1 MLTSLREKIPVKR
14 WSLILAVWLLGTPC
28 IGCSSE
34 IGITYVLLLPAT
46 LLTDR
51 KPESPAA
58 RFVLCASWGMAAVF
72 ISAMIPSWMIEGLF
86 LMAGRYRV
94 VMNLVCVAVVYGV
107 FLVITRDIRRAVLWA
122 STVLMLLG
130 TLNGFIYEFRGN
142 ELKPL
147 DFLSWRT
154 AMNVVSHYSFE
165 IPLPMVWGWLIWGW
179 CIYNVYRLPDAYPA
193 AWKKWARALALA
205 AVLAS
210 TGVAW
215 QGMERVTV
223 VNWDADGTKL
233 NGFFLNFSLNLR
245 ICYQPVPEGYS
256 PEGIA
261 QLEQAYPGQKAVSE
275 EKPHILVIMNESFA
289 DFSVLG
295 GRPDTDIP
303 VTPFLDSLRE
313 NTIRGYAMSS
323 VFGGCTANS
332 EFEFL
337 TGQTMAFLP
346 QGSTPYQ
353 QYIHSDISSLPR
365 FLQAQ
370 GYHVA
375 ATHPYQAS
383 GWNRPAT
390 YPRLGFA
397 DITFQE
403 AYPRQDLIRGL
414 VSDREMYRYVLD
426 RLYKQQEPL
435 FLFGITMQNH
445 GGYDEKD
452 YQLVLSL
459 NGPYPQAQQYLSLLH
474 QSDEALEEFL
484 QELADFPEKT
494 IVLFFGDHFPA
505 VENQL
510 YEDLYGGALNT
521 LDEKLLLHKIPFFL
535 WANYDI
541 AQQEVDCTSLNYLG
555 CYLLELAGLEI
566 PPYFQFLGTLQ
577 EHIPSVSAN
586 GYYSLSQQRFLPI
599 SEAEGEEAQ
608 WLNLYEQLQYNS
620 LFDNK
625 HRSTHFFGS

>member
-1 MLTSLREKIPVKR
+1 MVSSLKEKIPLKR
-14 WSLILAVWLLGTPC
+14 WAVILAVWLLGTPC
-28 IGCSSE
+28 IGYSAE
-34 IGITYVLLLPAT
+34 IGVTYVLLLLAT

-51 KPESPAA
+51 KPENPAA
-58 RFVLCASWGMAAVF
+58 RFVLCAAWGMAAIF
-72 ISAMIPSWMIEGLF
+72 ISAMIPSWMVEGLF

-107 FLVITRDIRRAVLWA
+107 FLVITGDIRRAVLWA

-154 AMNVVSHYSFE
+154 AMNVVSQYTFE
-165 IPLPMVWGWLIWGW
+165 MPICMVWGWLAWGW
-179 CIYNVYRLPDAYPA
+179 CFYNVYRLPAAYPA
-193 AWKKWARALALA
+193 AGKKWARALALA

-215 QGMERVTV
+215 KGMERVQV
-223 VNWDADGTKL
+223 DNWDADGTRV

-245 ICYQPVPEGYS
+245 ACYQQPPEGYS
-256 PEGIA
+256 PEEIA
-261 QLEQAYPGQKAVSE
+261 RLEQAFPGQKAASE
-275 EKPHILVIMNESFA
+275 EKPHILVIMNEAFA
-289 DFSVLG
+289 DFSALG
-295 GRPDTDIP
+295 KEPDTDIP
-303 VTPFLDSLRE
+303 VTPFLDSLHE
-313 NTIRGYAMSS
+313 NTIRGYAVSS
-323 VFGGCTANS
+323 VFGGNTANS

-353 QYIHSDISSLPR
+353 QYIRSDVSSLPR

-397 DITFQE
+397 EMTFQE
-403 AYPRQDLIRGL
+403 AYPQQDLIRGL

-426 RLYKQQEPL
+426 RLYEQQQPL

-445 GGYDEKD
+445 SEYSHEQ
-452 YQLVLSL
+452 YQPVLSL
-459 NGPYPQAQQYLSLLH
+459 NGPYPKAQQYLSLLH
-474 QSDEALEEFL
+474 QSDEALEDFL
-484 QELADFPEKT
+484 QELTDFPEKT
-494 IVLFFGDHFPA
+494 IVLFFGDHFPR
-505 VENQL
+505 VENEL
-510 YEDLYGGALNT
+510 YEELHGGALNT
-521 LDEKLLLHKIPFFL
+521 LDEKMLLYQVPFFL

-541 AQQEVDCTSLNYLG
+541 AEQEVDCTSLNYLG
-555 CYLLELAGLEI
+555 HYLLELAGLEI
-566 PPYFQFLGTLQ
+566 PPYFQFLGALE

-586 GYYSLSQQRFLPI
+586 GYYSISQQSFLPI

-608 WLNLYEQLQYNS
+608 WLNLYEQLQYNN
-620 LFDNK
+620 LFDSKN
-625 HRSTHFFGS
+625 RSMHFFGS

>member
-1 MLTSLREKIPVKR
+1 MLTSLREKVPVKR
-14 WSLILAVWLLGTPC
+14 WALILAVWLLGTPC
-28 IGCSSE
+28 IGCSAE
-34 IGITYVLLLPAT
+34 IGVTYVLLLLAT
-46 LLTDR
+46 LLSDR
-51 KPESPAA
+51 KPEGPAA
-58 RFVLCASWGMAAVF
+58 RFVLCAAWGVAAIF

-94 VMNLVCVAVVYGV
+94 VMNMVCVAVVYGV
-107 FLVITRDIRRAVLWA
+107 FLVITGDIRRAILCS

-154 AMNVVSHYSFE
+154 AMNVVSHYTFE
-165 IPLPMVWGWLIWGW
+165 IPIPMVWGWLIWGW
-179 CIYNVYRLPDAYPA
+179 CFYNVYRLPPPYPV

-215 QGMERVTV
+215 KGMERVSV
-223 VNWDADGTKL
+223 VNWDAEGTML

-245 ICYQPVPEGYS
+245 ACYQPVPEGYS
-256 PEGIA
+256 QEGIA
-261 QLEQAYPGQKAVSE
+261 QLERSFPGQPAVSQ

-295 GRPDTDIP
+295 GKPDTDIP
-303 VTPFLDSLRE
+303 VTPFLDSLHE

-323 VFGGCTANS
+323 VFGGSTANS

-365 FLQAQ
+365 FLQEQ

-375 ATHPYQAS
+375 ATHPYQAN

-397 DITFQE
+397 EMTFQE
-403 AYPRQDLIRGL
+403 AYPREDLIRGL

-426 RLYKQQEPL
+426 MLYAQEQPL

-445 GGYDEKD
+445 SKYADED
-452 YQLVLSL
+452 YRPVLSL

-474 QSDEALEEFL
+474 QSDEALESFL
-484 QELADFPEKT
+484 RELADFPEKT
-494 IVLFFGDHFPA
+494 IVLFFGDHFPR
-505 VENQL
+505 VENEL
-510 YEDLYGGALNT
+510 YEELHGGALNT
-521 LDEKLLLHKIPFFL
+521 LDEKLLLYQVPFFL

-541 AQQEVDCTSLNYLG
+541 AEQEVECTSLNYLG
-555 CYLLELAGLEI
+555 HYLLELAGLEM
-566 PPYFQFLGTLQ
+566 PPYFQFLGDLE

-586 GYYSLSQQRFLPI
+586 GYYSLSQQSFLPI
-599 SEAEGEEAQ
+599 SQAEGEEAR
-608 WLNLYEQLQYNS
+608 WLNLYEQLQYNG
-620 LFDNK
+620 LFDSK

>member
-58 RFVLCASWGMAAVF
+58 RFVLCAAWGMAAVF

-107 FLVITRDIRRAVLWA
+107 FLVITGDIRRAVLWA

-261 QLEQAYPGQKAVSE
+261 QLEQAYPGQKAVCE

-295 GRPDTDIP
+295 GKPDTDIP

-510 YEDLYGGALNT
+510 YEELYGGALNT
-521 LDEKLLLHKIPFFL
+521 LDEQLLLHKIPFFL

>member
-1 MLTSLREKIPVKR
+1 MVSSLKEKIPLKR
-14 WSLILAVWLLGTPC
+14 WAVILAVWLLGTPC
-28 IGCSSE
+28 IGYSAE
-34 IGITYVLLLPAT
+34 IGVTYVLLLLAT

-51 KPESPAA
+51 KPENPAA
-58 RFVLCASWGMAAVF
+58 RFVLCAAWGMAAIF
-72 ISAMIPSWMIEGLF
+72 ISAMIPSWMVEGLF

-107 FLVITRDIRRAVLWA
+107 FLVITGDIRRAILCS

-154 AMNVVSHYSFE
+154 AMNVVSQYTFE
-165 IPLPMVWGWLIWGW
+165 MPICMVWGWLAWGW
-179 CIYNVYRLPDAYPA
+179 CFYNVYRLPAAYPA
-193 AWKKWARALALA
+193 AGKKWARALALA

-215 QGMERVTV
+215 KGMERVNV
-223 VNWDADGTKL
+223 MNWDADGTKL

-245 ICYQPVPEGYS
+245 SCYQQAPEGYS

-261 QLEQAYPGQKAVSE
+261 RLERSFPGQKAASE

-295 GRPDTDIP
+295 KEPDTDIP
-303 VTPFLDSLRE
+303 VTPFLDSLHE

-323 VFGGCTANS
+323 VFGGNTANS

-353 QYIHSDISSLPR
+353 QYIRSDVSSLPR

-397 DITFQE
+397 EMTFQE
-403 AYPRQDLIRGL
+403 AYPQQDLIRGL

-426 RLYKQQEPL
+426 RLYEQQQPL

-445 GGYDEKD
+445 SKYADED
-452 YQLVLSL
+452 YRPTLSL
-459 NGPYPQAQQYLSLLH
+459 QGPYPQAQQYLSLLH
-474 QSDEALEEFL
+474 QSDEALEDFL
-484 QELADFPEKT
+484 QELTGFPEKT
-494 IVLFFGDHFPA
+494 IVLFFGDHFPR
-505 VENQL
+505 VENEL
-510 YEDLYGGALNT
+510 YEELHGGALNT
-521 LDEKLLLHKIPFFL
+521 LDEKMLLYQVPFFL

-541 AQQEVDCTSLNYLG
+541 AEQEVDCTSLNYLG
-555 CYLLELAGLEI
+555 HYLLELAGLEI
-566 PPYFQFLGTLQ
+566 PPYFQFLGALE

-586 GYYSLSQQRFLPI
+586 GYYSISQQSFLPI

-620 LFDNK
+620 LFDSKN
-625 HRSTHFFGS
+625 RSMHFFGS

>member
-1 MLTSLREKIPVKR
+1 MVSSLKEKIPLKR
-14 WSLILAVWLLGTPC
+14 WAVILAVWLLGTPC
-28 IGCSSE
+28 IGYSAE
-34 IGITYVLLLPAT
+34 IGVTYVLLLLAT

-51 KPESPAA
+51 KPENPAA
-58 RFVLCASWGMAAVF
+58 RFVLCAAWGMAAIF
-72 ISAMIPSWMIEGLF
+72 ISAMIPSWMVEGLF

-107 FLVITRDIRRAVLWA
+107 FLVITGDIRRAILCS

-154 AMNVVSHYSFE
+154 AMNVVSQYTFE
-165 IPLPMVWGWLIWGW
+165 MPICMVWGWLAWGW
-179 CIYNVYRLPDAYPA
+179 CFYNVYRLPAAYPA
-193 AWKKWARALALA
+193 AGKKWARALALA

-215 QGMERVTV
+215 KGMERVQV
-223 VNWDADGTKL
+223 DNWDADGTRV

-245 ICYQPVPEGYS
+245 SCYQQPPEGYS
-256 PEGIA
+256 PEEIA
-261 QLEQAYPGQKAVSE
+261 RLEQAFPGQKAASE
-275 EKPHILVIMNESFA
+275 EKPHILVIMNEAFA

-295 GRPDTDIP
+295 KEPDTDIP
-303 VTPFLDSLRE
+303 VTPFLDSLHE
-313 NTIRGYAMSS
+313 NTIRGYAVSS
-323 VFGGCTANS
+323 VFGGNTANS

-353 QYIHSDISSLPR
+353 QYIRGDVSSLPR

-397 DITFQE
+397 EMTFQE
-403 AYPRQDLIRGL
+403 DYPQQDLIRGL

-426 RLYKQQEPL
+426 RLYEQQQPL

-445 GGYDEKD
+445 SEYSHEQ
-452 YQLVLSL
+452 YQPVLSL
-459 NGPYPQAQQYLSLLH
+459 NGPYPKAQQYLSLLH
-474 QSDEALEEFL
+474 QSDEALEDFL
-484 QELADFPEKT
+484 QELTDFPEKT
-494 IVLFFGDHFPA
+494 IVLFFGDHFPR
-505 VENQL
+505 VENEL
-510 YEDLYGGALNT
+510 YEELHGGALNT
-521 LDEKLLLHKIPFFL
+521 LDEKMLLYQVPFFL

-541 AQQEVDCTSLNYLG
+541 AEQEVDCTSLNYLG
-555 CYLLELAGLEI
+555 HYLLELAGLEI
-566 PPYFQFLGTLQ
+566 PPYFQFLGALE

-586 GYYSLSQQRFLPI
+586 GYYSISQQSFLPI

-608 WLNLYEQLQYNS
+608 WLRMYEQLQYNN
-620 LFDNK
+620 LFDSKN
-625 HRSTHFFGS
+625 RSMHFFGS